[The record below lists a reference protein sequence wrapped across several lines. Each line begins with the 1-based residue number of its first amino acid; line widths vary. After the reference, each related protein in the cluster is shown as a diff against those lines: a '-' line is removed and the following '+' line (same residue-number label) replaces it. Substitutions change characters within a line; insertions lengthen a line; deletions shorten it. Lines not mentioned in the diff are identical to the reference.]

1 MRNDHIGKT
10 THQTGDLNLAAS
22 LMACGVPLS
31 QDAPVALIQPEHGKR
46 YGSFRFGPMTADGI
60 DSTDAMLHAWSGRG
74 GLQPGHP
81 FLQLMEF
88 CKAHRAAGIRDTD
101 SLLGFA
107 LGYLLERQQSVD
119 TVARI
124 SDIPQFIASNRKTLA
139 GFILAYVFNRDV
151 LFKAFSKARTDYYF
165 SKNGHS
171 AMVSDNLPR
180 WQQRELTSRL
190 ND

>member
-1 MRNDHIGKT
+1 MRNDYIGKT

-60 DSTDAMLHAWSGRG
+60 DSTDSMLHAWSGRG
-74 GLQPGHP
+74 GMKPDHP
-81 FLQLMEF
+81 FMQLMDF
-88 CKAHRAAGIRDTD
+88 CKSHRAAGIRDTD
-101 SLLGFA
+101 SLLSFA
-107 LGYLLERQQSVD
+107 IGYLLDRQQRVDSVSML
-119 TVARI
+119 
-124 SDIPQFIASNRKTLA
+124 SDIPQFIESNRLTMA
-139 GFILAYVFNRDV
+139 GFVLAYVFNRDV

-171 AMVSDNLPR
+171 AMISDKLPR
-180 WQQRELTSRL
+180 WQQRELASRL